1 MQELL
6 ARLRQAVIDYDVDQV
21 KALTQQAV
29 DQGVDIA
36 AILNDGLIGAMT
48 ALNGKFKTNEV
59 FLPEI
64 LASVH
69 ALGAAMEILKP
80 LIANAG
86 IKEKGTVVIGTVK
99 EDLHDIGKNIV
110 IAMLEGAG
118 YKVIDL
124 GIDVAPDKFVRAI
137 EEHRPQV
144 VGVAALLTTTMVNL
158 KETIAL
164 IKANHP
170 NIKTIV
176 GGAPVTQEFAD
187 QIGADAYAA
196 DGGVAV
202 DKVEAFVSGC

>member
-1 MQELL
+1 MQALL
-6 ARLRQAVIDYDVDQV
+6 ERLQQAVIDFDVDQV

-29 DQGVDIA
+29 DEHVDIA

-48 ALNGKFKTNEV
+48 ALNAKFKNNEV

-69 ALGAAMEILKP
+69 ALGVAMEILKP

-124 GIDVAPDKFVRAI
+124 GIDVAPDKFVQAI
-137 EEHRPQV
+137 GEHRPAV
-144 VGVAALLTTTMVNL
+144 VGVAALLTTTMVNM
-158 KETIAL
+158 KETIAQ
-164 IKANHP
+164 IKASHP
-170 NIKTIV
+170 NVKTIV
-176 GGAPVTQEFAD
+176 GGAPVTQAFAD

-196 DGGVAV
+196 DGGIAV
-202 DKVEAFVSGC
+202 DKVDAFVAGN